1 MALYRTGEMEVG
13 PQIGGRGR
21 GTLEEALAA
30 VKCPQSVKEQRF
42 KFSGH

>member
-13 PQIGGRGR
+13 PQREGGGR

-30 VKCPQSVKEQRF
+30 ATRPQSVTEQKF
-42 KFSGH
+42 TFSGH